1 MPNTAPL
8 TLRPLAPGDQAA
20 CKALVLAGLQEHW
33 GTLDPSLNPD
43 LNDIAAS
50 FAAGLFLTAWL
61 GDRLAGTGGYLP
73 TGADAI
79 QISRMSVDRSLRCQ
93 GIGRQILAELLQ
105 HARSAGYR
113 RAILETTATWQDVIT
128 FYQRNGFTITHY
140 QDGDVY
146 FTRSILE

>member
-1 MPNTAPL
+1 MPNPAPL
-8 TLRPLAPGDQAA
+8 TLRPFTPGDQAA
-20 CKALVLAGLQEHW
+20 CKALVLVGLQEHW

-50 FAAGLFLTAWL
+50 FAGGLFLTAWL
-61 GDRLAGTGGYLP
+61 GDRLVGTGGYLP
-73 TGADAI
+73 TGADTI
-79 QISRMSVDRSLRCQ
+79 QISRMSVDRSLRRQ
-93 GIGRQILAELLQ
+93 GIGRQILAGLLQ

-113 RAILETTATWQDVIT
+113 RAILETTATWQEVIA

-146 FTRSILE
+146 FTRPTLE